1 MSSFLNPVKF
11 KHLSHHLMATHLPQA
26 TNGPNVKGGVR
37 LLQERDSQVWYQ
49 ALLAVPGEIETQS
62 LLSKGSKGMGKEKER
77 FVNGVAR
84 PARNSG
90 LNPSGNPS
98 GSQLNRPSEIIRV
111 PPLSTAS
118 LPPVA
123 PDEAALLQVPPVAP
137 DAPLLPPVA
146 PAPDAASLPPV
157 APPDVASLPPVAPDA
172 ASLPPV
178 PSDVSLFSHNSTDF
192 TRVYNFTAAQG
203 DNGGYA
209 DDTPLGHY
217 DSELSSN
224 AMDYLQ
230 DFNNANLLSDPFQ
243 VHAHH
248 STTDSDTASLLH
260 GISFFARLRV
270 IINNRLSDPF
280 PAHHSTTNVSS
291 LLPEQPLRPGEVTRG
306 GIAQPLPVPAWRIA
320 SAGADRPQG
329 SGTRVDV
336 LAHHHARR
344 PPYQLPPTPALT
356 SPSEAS
362 FPDNSRAGSPTEGT
376 STSTSTTGRTR
387 AARTQP
393 SQPVDCQEA
402 LSHAKRQFRLNLLT
416 VNAMWPDLSAKVH
429 ADDQLASARVAYGLE
444 TGEVNLPVTA
454 RQLVRG
460 NSYDIFLPH
469 YQSPEDARKYTANK
483 VAALL
488 NQATG
493 AWMHNGVD
501 EKGVKNYF
509 EHPAVEETIV
519 RTIFAT
525 PRSIGSRYSDKLGSL
540 CTPTLA
546 LACCALSCALE
557 EWLTGTY
564 SAVTFEVAVYRGLYH
579 TIADLNIQQLLRKP
593 YLRNKLMALWARIHN
608 RGCQMVTSQR
618 GGPGARTV
626 QLFVEDVEVGQLA
639 EDDAFFP
646 TDELAQN
653 TGWQL

>member
-1 MSSFLNPVKF
+1 MSDGLFHNFELPQFKF

-203 DNGGYA
+203 DDGGYA

-217 DSELSSN
+217 GSELSSN

-230 DFNNANLLSDPFQ
+230 DSNNANLLSDPFQ
-243 VHAHH
+243 VHSHH

-320 SAGADRPQG
+320 SAGADRPQVPSSLRSGPSVIRG

-336 LAHHHARR
+336 LAHRHARR

-362 FPDNSRAGSPTEGT
+362 FPSRQLEGWFAELKALPPRRALRG
-376 STSTSTTGRTR
+376 GRER
-387 AARTQP
+387 REP
-393 SQPVDCQEA
+393 SQASQ
-402 LSHAKRQFRLNLLT
+402 LT
-416 VNAMWPDLSAKVH
+416 VKK
-429 ADDQLASARVAYGLE
+429 R
-444 TGEVNLPVTA
+444 
-454 RQLVRG
+454 
-460 NSYDIFLPH
+460 
-469 YQSPEDARKYTANK
+469 
-483 VAALL
+483 
-488 NQATG
+488 
-493 AWMHNGVD
+493 
-501 EKGVKNYF
+501 
-509 EHPAVEETIV
+509 
-519 RTIFAT
+519 
-525 PRSIGSRYSDKLGSL
+525 
-540 CTPTLA
+540 
-546 LACCALSCALE
+546 
-557 EWLTGTY
+557 
-564 SAVTFEVAVYRGLYH
+564 
-579 TIADLNIQQLLRKP
+579 
-593 YLRNKLMALWARIHN
+593 
-608 RGCQMVTSQR
+608 
-618 GGPGARTV
+618 
-626 QLFVEDVEVGQLA
+626 
-639 EDDAFFP
+639 
-646 TDELAQN
+646 
-653 TGWQL
+653 

>member
-37 LLQERDSQVWYQ
+37 LLQERNSQVWYQ
-49 ALLAVPGEIETQS
+49 ALLAVPGKIETQS

-77 FVNGVAR
+77 FVNGIAH

-111 PPLSTAS
+111 PPLITAS

-203 DNGGYA
+203 DDGGYA

-230 DFNNANLLSDPFQ
+230 DFNNANLLSDLFQ
-243 VHAHH
+243 VHSHH
-248 STTDSDTASLLH
+248 LTTDSDTASLLH
-260 GISFFARLRV
+260 
-270 IINNRLSDPF
+270 DPF

-291 LLPEQPLRPGEVTRG
+291 LFPEQPLRPGEVTRG
-306 GIAQPLPVPAWRIA
+306 GIAQPFHHHREVALVLYE
-320 SAGADRPQG
+320 
-329 SGTRVDV
+329 VDV
-336 LAHHHARR
+336 LAHHHARC

-362 FPDNSRAGSPTEGT
+362 FPDNSRAGLPTEGT
-376 STSTSTTGRTR
+376 STSTSTTGRTQ

-393 SQPVDCQEA
+393 SQPDDCQEA
-402 LSHAKRQFRLNLLT
+402 LSHAKCQFHLNLLM
-416 VNAMWPDLSAKVH
+416 VNAMWLDLSAKVH
-429 ADDQLASARVAYGLE
+429 ADDQLASAHVAYGLE
-444 TGEVNLPVTA
+444 TVWPKITSNLIRKVVRDGSNLRNEFKSTA
-454 RQLVRG
+454 QQLVQG
-460 NSYDIFLPH
+460 NSYNIFLPH

-493 AWMHNGVD
+493 ARMHNGMD
-501 EKGVKNYF
+501 EKGIKNYF
-509 EHPAVEETIV
+509 KHPAMEETIV
-519 RTIFAT
+519 RTIFAM
-525 PRSIGSRYSDKLGSL
+525 PQSIGSRYSDKLGLL

-546 LACCALSCALE
+546 LACCVVHAL
-557 EWLTGTY
+557 
-564 SAVTFEVAVYRGLYH
+564 
-579 TIADLNIQQLLRKP
+579 
-593 YLRNKLMALWARIHN
+593 
-608 RGCQMVTSQR
+608 
-618 GGPGARTV
+618 
-626 QLFVEDVEVGQLA
+626 
-639 EDDAFFP
+639 
-646 TDELAQN
+646 
-653 TGWQL
+653 